1 MCDLVVYGDKMNI
14 VFQGFQLE
22 PNVGLTLDVFFGNLV
37 NSNEGDFDFSHR
49 KRILLFNDSI
59 DRDYYVGGIITIK
72 NYKKFLELKQEGID
86 ITLEIKEVSEGNQL
100 ADFNFF
106 AINKN
111 TYAGIYQYYHHSMSM
126 NQFGMFL
133 RDIYRDIAD
142 EFRDKEIAKLEQKR
156 GRLKKEKEIRA
167 RYFKSLKFMPLYR
180 RDTFN
185 QMVDTLTKITNF
197 SFDLCSLGV
206 DDSEFSPLSGFAEK
220 VKHSVIFRQD
230 SILHEIKSKIKQFVQ
245 NRGISVGS
253 VRGTD
258 VDGIERVYTLANSPE
273 IFKEADFDEMISSLD
288 SLNLSDLSNNN
299 IIKML
304 IKTAQNYCEWFET
317 PR

>member
-1 MCDLVVYGDKMNI
+1 MIVYGDKMNI

-22 PNVGLTLDVFFGNLV
+22 PNAGLALDVFLSNLI

-49 KRILLFNDSI
+49 KRIFLFNDSI
-59 DRDYYVGGIITIK
+59 DNDYYVGGIITIK
-72 NYKKFLELKQEGID
+72 NYRKFLELKQKGID
-86 ITLEIKEVSEGNQL
+86 ITLEIKEVSDGNKL

-106 AINKN
+106 AINKK

-126 NQFGMFL
+126 NQFGIFL
-133 RDIYRDIAD
+133 RDIYRGIAD

-156 GRLKKEKEIRA
+156 GKGKKEKEIRA
-167 RYFKSLKFMPLYR
+167 KYFKSLKLIPLYR
-180 RDTFN
+180 KDTFN

-206 DDSEFSPLSGFAEK
+206 DDNEFSPLSGFAEK

-230 SILHEIKSKIKQFVQ
+230 SVLHEIKSKIKQFVQ
-245 NRGISVGS
+245 SHGISIGS

-273 IFKEADFDEMISSLD
+273 IFKEDDFDEMISALN

-304 IKTAQNYCEWFET
+304 IDTAKNYYEWFET
-317 PR
+317 PRR